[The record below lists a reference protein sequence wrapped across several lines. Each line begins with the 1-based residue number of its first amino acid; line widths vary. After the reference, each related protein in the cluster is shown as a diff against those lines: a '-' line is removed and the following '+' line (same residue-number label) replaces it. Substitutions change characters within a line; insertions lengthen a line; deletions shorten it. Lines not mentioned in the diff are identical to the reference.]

1 MFNDT
6 DSRRGSRLAQGD
18 LGSALFPNIEIF

>member
-6 DSRRGSRLAQGD
+6 DSHRGGRLAEGV
-18 LGSALFPNIEIF
+18 LGSALFPDIEIF

>member
-6 DSRRGSRLAQGD
+6 DSRRGGRLAQGD